1 MYNIKLKEILNTKE
15 KIEEKKLKLKTKKN
29 NILM

>member
-15 KIEEKKLKLKTKKN
+15 KIEEKKLKLKTKKK
-29 NILM
+29 IIF